1 MVSTVGKL
9 KFHVQAWEQFTQ
21 DSWILQAISGYKIEF
36 HTQPVQYV
44 IPNEIPFSLDQL
56 QIVNEEVNVLL
67 KKGAIVRS
75 SDEDNQFIS
84 NIFIV
89 PKANENYRPV
99 INLKYLMN

>member
-1 MVSTVGKL
+1 MADQSIDCWYALRENLVSRAKMG
-9 KFHVQAWEQFTQ
+9 EIFTRLL
-21 DSWILQAISGYKIEF
+21 DFSYYSWLNIIS
-36 HTQPVQYV
+36 
-44 IPNEIPFSLDQL
+44 NEIPFSFDPILF
-56 QIVNEEVNVLL
+56 VNEEVNLLL
-67 KKGAIVRS
+67 KKEAIVQS